1 MSGDVDPQVVNAI
14 LLDKESNPTVAHFD
28 DGVVFNVEAN
38 QGNVVVP
45 HPALLLAINKL
56 HNMSDIVSGA
66 LTSVSFVGYP
76 RHEHARDPRR
86 STVKVGG
93 RQGERW
99 H

>member
-1 MSGDVDPQVVNAI
+1 MSGGVDPQIVTAI

-38 QGNVVVP
+38 LVVP

-56 HNMSDIVSGA
+56 HSISDIVFGA

-86 STVKVGG
+86 STMKVGG